1 MKKFI
6 LAIFVCLMLTS
17 CKKDEKVIKDGEV
30 MQENIKVIINNQ
42 EYEMDLE
49 KNATTK
55 ELIKMFPKIFNMAE
69 LNGNEKYVYLDK
81 VLPTNEYKPKMINKG
96 DVMLYQDNCLVIF
109 YKDFETLYR
118 YTKIGHIK
126 DLDDLDNSNISVTFT
141 IK

>member
-17 CKKDEKVIKDGEV
+17 CKKDDNVIKDGEV

>member
-17 CKKDEKVIKDGEV
+17 CKKDENVIKDGEV

-81 VLPTNEYKPKMINKG
+81 VLPTDEYKPKMINKG
-96 DVMLYQDNCLVIF
+96 DVMLYQNNCLVIF
-109 YKDFETLYR
+109 YKDFETSYR

-126 DLDDLDNSNISVTFT
+126 DLDDLDDSNISVTFT

>member
-17 CKKDEKVIKDGEV
+17 CKKDENVIKDGEV

-81 VLPTNEYKPKMINKG
+81 VFPTNEYKPKMINKG

-109 YKDFETLYR
+109 YKDFETSYR

>member
-17 CKKDEKVIKDGEV
+17 CKKDDNVIKDGEV

-109 YKDFETLYR
+109 YKAFETSYR

-126 DLDDLDNSNISVTFT
+126 DLDDLDDSNISVTFT

>member
-17 CKKDEKVIKDGEV
+17 CKKDENVIKDGEV

-81 VLPTNEYKPKMINKG
+81 VLPTDEYKPKMINKG
-96 DVMLYQDNCLVIF
+96 DVMLYQNNCLVIF
-109 YKDFETLYR
+109 YKDFETSYR